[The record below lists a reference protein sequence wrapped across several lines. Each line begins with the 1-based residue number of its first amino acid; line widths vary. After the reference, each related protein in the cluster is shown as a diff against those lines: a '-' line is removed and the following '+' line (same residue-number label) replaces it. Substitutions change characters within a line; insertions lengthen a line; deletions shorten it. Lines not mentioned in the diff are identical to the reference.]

1 MPQGQRGSRKAI
13 EHWRGSC
20 STPLGQNRR
29 IANLGARVRKGRT
42 TDAEPLP
49 EWSRQPKTNR
59 RFTRSSPQRGRHRS
73 GERAT
78 LGMRSDRGQSRPRKR
93 SRRPRRHV
101 VPGQRKHHSEP
112 PTYFGIGAGLGIL
125 AILVGRRRC
134 ASTPEPDGRVRG
146 LSDLPVAVLVCLS
159 DDRQRL
165 FEIRQQVAPVFDAGR
180 DAHQAVGN
188 AGLGQFPLAHAGVRG
203 RLRMARQCVHPA
215 Q

>member
-1 MPQGQRGSRKAI
+1 MPQTKHGSRKAI

-20 STPLGQNRR
+20 STPLGENRR
-29 IANLGARVRKGRT
+29 IANLGGRVRKGRT

-93 SRRPRRHV
+93 SRRPRPHA

-112 PTYFGIGAGLGIL
+112 PTYFGIAF
-125 AILVGRRRC
+125 A
-134 ASTPEPDGRVRG
+134 